1 MPRMGAAGPRATIV
15 VSLRE
20 RWALTEAALDGIV
33 ANTPLPYRLVLLDA
47 GAPAWLRDVLAQRAR
62 EWNLEVIR
70 CDGATWPQEARAR
83 FVAER
88 LPETEFTVFI
98 DNDVDVTPGWL
109 DALLACA
116 DETGA
121 GIVGPLYL
129 WGDGIAAP
137 RIHMAGGRLVER
149 AVPGGRTY
157 DESHQLFDTEL
168 ARHEATLTR
177 SRCGFLEY
185 HCMLVR
191 TALLREPGIVDAG
204 IRAVHEHIDLC
215 LEVRKRGHETWW
227 EPRARV
233 NYLAF
238 ADYTLEDLPVLRVR
252 WAADEVERSIARFCA
267 RQDCIDDPE
276 AFAGIRRFAHSH
288 VADIDPLREG
298 LRVDRASA
306 MQAAELAQT
315 RSALLDQALA
325 CGYDAAALRW
335 LDEAWRLAQLLLD
348 GGYRPCGRP
357 FVNHLV
363 GTASVLLRYGFRI
376 ELVVAGLLHAV
387 YSHCPAHPGGPH
399 AAIAQISSA
408 LGGVGSPVEK
418 RVRAYTL
425 RDSRRLVAGEE
436 PFVDDAELLAL
447 VAANELDMLLSG
459 ELRHSGR
466 PDAISEALVATIA
479 RTCDV
484 LGAPGLA
491 RALHE
496 ARAREARFEAPLP
509 TRMHASY
516 RISADKQRIEA
527 LVSDVPRLLE
537 PAT

>member
-1 MPRMGAAGPRATIV
+1 MDASRSRATIV

-20 RWALTEAALDGIV
+20 RWALTEAALDSIV
-33 ANTPLPYRLVLLDA
+33 ANTALPYRLVLLDA
-47 GAPAWLRDVLAQRAR
+47 GAPAWLRHVLAQRAH
-62 EWNLEVIR
+62 EWRLEVVR

-88 LPETEFTVFI
+88 LPDTDYVVFV
-98 DNDVDVTPGWL
+98 DNDVDVSPGWL
-109 DALLACA
+109 DALVACA

-129 WGDGIAAP
+129 WGDGLGEP

-149 AVPGGRTY
+149 AVPGGCTF
-157 DESHQLFDTEL
+157 DESHQMLDADL
-168 ARHEATLTR
+168 AANEPALVR

-191 TALLREPGIVDAG
+191 TALLREPGVVDG
-204 IRAVHEHIDLC
+204 QMRAVHEHIDLC
-215 LEVRKRGHETWW
+215 LEARKRGYETWY

-233 NYLAF
+233 TYLAF
-238 ADYTLEDLPVLRVR
+238 AEYTLEDLAVVRAR
-252 WAADEVERSIARFCA
+252 WAEAEVERSIARFCA
-267 RQDCIDDPE
+267 RQACVDDVE
-276 AFAGIRRFAHSH
+276 AFAGVRRFARTH
-288 VADIDPLREG
+288 VADIDPLRDA
-298 LRVDRASA
+298 LRVDRAA
-306 MQAAELAQT
+306 PMRAHELAQT

-325 CGYDAAALRW
+325 AGYDAAALRW

-357 FVNHLV
+357 FVNHLA

-387 YSHCPAHPGGPH
+387 YTHCPPHPAGPH
-399 AAIAQISSA
+399 AAIAQLSSA
-408 LGGVGSPVEK
+408 LGGVGSPVER

-425 RDSRRLVAGEE
+425 RDPAQLAALDEL
-436 PFVDDAELLAL
+436 FVEDAELLAL
-447 VAANELDMLLSG
+447 VGANELDMLLSG

-466 PDAISEALVATIA
+466 PDAAPDALVATIA
-479 RTCDV
+479 RACDG
-484 LGAPGLA
+484 LGVPGLA
-491 RALHE
+491 RALQE
-496 ARAREARFEAPLP
+496 ARAHDAQCAAPLP
-509 TRMHASY
+509 TRLHASY
-516 RISADKQRIEA
+516 RISADKQRMEA

-537 PAT
+537 PTA

>member
-1 MPRMGAAGPRATIV
+1 MEPARPRATIV

-33 ANTPLPYRLVLLDA
+33 ANTPRPYRLVLLDA
-47 GAPAWLRDVLAQRAR
+47 GAPAWLRDVLAQRAH

-70 CDGATWPQEARAR
+70 SDGAAWPQEARAR
-83 FVAER
+83 LVAER
-88 LPETEFTVFI
+88 LPDTEFTVFI

-109 DALLACA
+109 DALMACA

-157 DESHQLFDTEL
+157 DESHQQFDTEL
-168 ARHEATLTR
+168 ARHEATLAR
-177 SRCGFLEY
+177 SRCGFVEY

-191 TALLREPGIVDAG
+191 TAILRVPGMVDASV
-204 IRAVHEHIDLC
+204 RAVHEHIDLC
-215 LEVRKRGHETWW
+215 LEARKRGFETWY
-227 EPRARV
+227 EPRSRV

-238 ADYTLEDLPVLRVR
+238 ADYTLEDLQIVRAR
-252 WAADEVERSIARFCA
+252 WATDEVERSIARFCA
-267 RQDCIDDPE
+267 RQACIDEPE
-276 AFAGIRRFAHSH
+276 AFAGIRRFARSH
-288 VADIDPLREG
+288 VADIDPLRDG
-298 LRVDRASA
+298 ARIDRATA
-306 MQAAELAQT
+306 MQASELAQT

-325 CGYDAAALRW
+325 AGYDTAALRW

-357 FVNHLV
+357 FVNHLA
-363 GTASVLLRYGFRI
+363 GTASVLLRYGFRV

-387 YSHCPAHPGGPH
+387 YTHCPPHPGGPH
-399 AAIAQISSA
+399 AAIAQLSAA

-425 RDSRRLVAGEE
+425 RDPLHLVAGDEL
-436 PFVDDAELLAL
+436 FVDDAELLAL

-466 PDAISEALVATIA
+466 PDAIPETLVATIA

-484 LGAPGLA
+484 LGVPGLA

-496 ARAREARFEAPLP
+496 SRVREARYTAPLP
-509 TRMHASY
+509 TRMNASY
-516 RISADKQRIEA
+516 RISADKQRMEA
-527 LVSDVPRLLE
+527 MVSDLPRLLE
-537 PAT
+537 PAS